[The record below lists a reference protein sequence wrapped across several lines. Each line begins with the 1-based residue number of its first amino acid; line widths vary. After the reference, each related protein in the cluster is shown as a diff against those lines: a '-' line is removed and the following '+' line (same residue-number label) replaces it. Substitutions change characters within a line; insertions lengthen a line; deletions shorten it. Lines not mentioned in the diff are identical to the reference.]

1 MDEFDENGWAHVH
14 HAAYN
19 GYYKSVSRFIKSQE
33 DQLELETQDGQQLTP
48 LLLACMNGHVE
59 TVQLLVEGLHANLKA
74 KDRHLFG
81 TV

>member
-19 GYYKSVSRFIKSQE
+19 GYYKSVSRFIKSRE

-48 LLLACMNGHVE
+48 FGVHPGGGGVLPQIL
-59 TVQLLVEGLHANLKA
+59 
-74 KDRHLFG
+74 DRGVPRRFLNPNPI
-81 TV
+81 